1 MSYAAPA
8 NLQARVPERDLVLL
22 TDRDGPADA
31 VDTSALQA
39 ALDDATAMI
48 NGWIAKRVSLPLQD
62 IPQALVTICCD
73 LALERL
79 YLNTGATVPEAVTT
93 LADNARSYLKSVAQ
107 GKASLGDE
115 TGGEEVAASP
125 GVVLSEG
132 SDPVFTRESLKG
144 F

>member
-8 NLQARVPERDLVLL
+8 NLKARIPARDLRLL
-22 TDRDGPADA
+22 TDRDGVADTID
-31 VDTSALQA
+31 DTVLQG
-39 ALDDATAMI
+39 ALDDATATI
-48 NGWIAKRVSLPLQD
+48 NGWIAKRVALPLD
-62 IPQALVTICCD
+62 PVPQTLETICCD

-79 YLNTGATVPEAVTT
+79 YLNAGAPMPEAVTT
-93 LADNARSYLKSVAQ
+93 LSENAMKFLKAVSE

-115 TGGEEVAASP
+115 TGGEEVQSSP

-132 SDPVFTRESLKG
+132 EDPVFSRETLKG